1 MCTGRRTGGA
11 RRSSSFAHVDAFQ
24 AHPCRAPSPGN
35 PIPGREAVN
44 RRRHLLPGHGAGVL
58 RLVLAALPPFR
69 RPVTRFFYDR
79 RPTTAR
85 ILLLTKGRNINRLP
99 FRRPG
104 VAAVR
109 GSPRAR
115 HTQHPSA
122 FATQQFAGGSGPPH
136 SGPNA
141 VAQKA
146 FSIRQASRVSLEYLL
161 LPPRSAPG
169 AVSPGI
175 TARICHNPRAFLLT
189 DSYISCQRSS
199 IGSRLER
206 HPFSGLLH
214 SAGELLRT
222 P

>member
-69 RPVTRFFYDR
+69 RPVLRCAAFDTAHR

-115 HTQHPSA
+115 HRTPQRVRDTAICWWLRTASLWAQCGCPESLLHPSG
-122 FATQQFAGGSGPPH
+122 FKGFT
-136 SGPNA
+136 
-141 VAQKA
+141 
-146 FSIRQASRVSLEYLL
+146 
-161 LPPRSAPG
+161 
-169 AVSPGI
+169 
-175 TARICHNPRAFLLT
+175 
-189 DSYISCQRSS
+189 
-199 IGSRLER
+199 
-206 HPFSGLLH
+206 
-214 SAGELLRT
+214 
-222 P
+222 